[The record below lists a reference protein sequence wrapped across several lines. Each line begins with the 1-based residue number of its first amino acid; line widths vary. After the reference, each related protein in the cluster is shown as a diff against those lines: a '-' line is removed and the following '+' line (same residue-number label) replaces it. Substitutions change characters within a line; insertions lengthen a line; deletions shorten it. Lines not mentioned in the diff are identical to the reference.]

1 MGLMPE
7 SMSESKMY
15 GVEIDSITGRIARQ
29 LYQKNS
35 VAIQGYESS
44 ELPDSFFDVA
54 IGNVPFGDFKLLD
67 RKYNKHNFLIHDYFF
82 AKTLD
87 KVRPGGVIAFITSS
101 GIMDKRN
108 SKVRKYIAQRADL
121 IGAIRLPNNT
131 FKKNAGTEV
140 TADILFLQKRE
151 RMTDIMP
158 EWVEVGEFCE
168 GQFVNRYFLDN
179 PDMVMGELK
188 EVSGPFGPELT
199 CVPNEDISLAEQL
212 DGAIQNIHASI
223 TEYEF
228 DDISNDEEI
237 TIPADPNVRNF
248 SFTVVDGDVYFRE
261 NSLMRKVELN
271 ATAENRVKGMI
282 KSYDSEGED
291 GFYPIAT
298 FSSKLTT
305 ELLKKKLGFDGAVV
319 TDALIMGGMA
329 TGDIVKETVQAF
341 KAGADFLLWPPIE
354 AADAIEEAINN
365 GSIPMSRLDDALE
378 RIGKMEKFRLDALEK
393 NKPEKPDPKFIDKT
407 IVEIAKHGMCLL
419 RNEIELVPI
428 KKEKAK
434 NILIVDAT
442 DENSASSYL
451 LRDELVSRGFAA
463 DVKRDIYDVPS
474 RVCWQSDIDKL
485 QSEYDIVIFSLDARF
500 VAQWSEAHMLIWASH
515 LFDKSKKI
523 IVNYGSPYFAVD
535 YFPEDPTF
543 IEMNCK
549 PTEESVKLLVDG
561 LLGELQFTGKCIL
574 KERNYE

>member
-1 MGLMPE
+1 MTLREKILKTFIVTIREINKHGGPEKFFEKYQVGGMYYSQADVNYDENGL
-7 SMSESKMY
+7 
-15 GVEIDSITGRIARQ
+15 EIGTAMTNER
-29 LYQKNS
+29 
-35 VAIQGYESS
+35 
-44 ELPDSFFDVA
+44 
-54 IGNVPFGDFKLLD
+54 LLEC
-67 RKYNKHNFLIHDYFF
+67 RKYSKNRLFVCADGAPADCQSVKINAQSSLGGSTNLTDAYNYG
-82 AKTLD
+82 
-87 KVRPGGVIAFITSS
+87 KVVGMQMNDRGVDWVLAPSIDMCRDHLMYLRAISDNPKVIADVYREVIR
-101 GIMDKRN
+101 GIQDQGVCATAKHFPG
-108 SKVRKYIAQRADL
+108 L
-121 IGAIRLPNNT
+121 
-131 FKKNAGTEV
+131 GTY
-140 TADILFLQKRE
+140 
-151 RMTDIMP
+151 
-158 EWVEVGEFCE
+158 
-168 GQFVNRYFLDN
+168 FVNMHMA
-179 PDMVMGELK
+179 PG
-188 EVSGPFGPELT
+188 
-199 CVPNEDISLAEQL
+199 
-212 DGAIQNIHASI
+212 QNILP
-223 TEYEF
+223 F
-228 DDISNDEEI
+228 DEWMDTYGYTYKEMIK
-237 TIPADPNVRNF
+237 AGV
-248 SFTVVDGDVYFRE
+248 
-261 NSLMRKVELN
+261 N
-271 ATAENRVKGMI
+271 AIMTTHVTL

-291 GFYPIAT
+291 GFYPTAT

-365 GSIPMSRLDDALE
+365 GSIPISRLDDALE

-451 LRDELVSRGFAA
+451 LMDELVSRGFSA
-463 DVKRDIYDVPS
+463 DVERDIYDVPS

-543 IEMNCK
+543 IEMNCN
-549 PTEESVKLLVDG
+549 PTEESVRLLVDG
-561 LLGELQFTGKCIL
+561 LLGELQFTGKCL
-574 KERNYE
+574 LTERNHE